1 MYQVE
6 QLKVIYLLLGPNQ
19 ASSVSYRHLL
29 WLTLAASLINF
40 RIHRARIV
48 PVCLYQAMSTTHF
61 GRLRSFIGIY
71 CARYVKWGTPDRDGI
86 LVLAQQIKQIK
97 IQIFPQD
104 VSHALTSQWP
114 PSGSCDRF
122 RDLFLYCPPTHPS
135 PRFDRFT
142 DLFLFESYGQT
153 YLNAAP
159 HAAGFCPVYFLRTVI
174 ICNNRV
180 FAREL

>member
-1 MYQVE
+1 MV
-6 QLKVIYLLLGPNQ
+6 
-19 ASSVSYRHLL
+19 
-29 WLTLAASLINF
+29 
-40 RIHRARIV
+40 
-48 PVCLYQAMSTTHF
+48 
-61 GRLRSFIGIY
+61 
-71 CARYVKWGTPDRDGI
+71 
-86 LVLAQQIKQIK
+86 LVQQIKQIK

-142 DLFLFESYGQT
+142 DLFLFESDGQT

-180 FAREL
+180 FASRAVNGGSSVVGRSSFWSGIMLSVGGCYIALGIGGGENYSYIWAQSMVRPCPR

>member
-1 MYQVE
+1 MPLQM
-6 QLKVIYLLLGPNQ
+6 QISIYVDEICTKLNKILLLGLKQ
-19 ASSVSYRHLL
+19 ATSVLDRHLL
-29 WLTLAASLINF
+29 RLILAASLTNL

-97 IQIFPQD
+97 IQIFLED

-122 RDLFLYCPPTHPS
+122 RDLFLYCPPTQAPVLTVF
-135 PRFDRFT
+135 RICF
-142 DLFLFESYGQT
+142 
-153 YLNAAP
+153 YLNPTAK
-159 HAAGFCPVYFLRTVI
+159 HI
-174 ICNNRV
+174 
-180 FAREL
+180 